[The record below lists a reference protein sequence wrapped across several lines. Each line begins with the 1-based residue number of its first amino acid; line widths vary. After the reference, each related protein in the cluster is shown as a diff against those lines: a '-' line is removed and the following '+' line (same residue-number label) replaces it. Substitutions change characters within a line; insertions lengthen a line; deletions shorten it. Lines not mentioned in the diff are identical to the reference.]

1 MFILGNVVIPQT
13 ILQSTNNSAVLYHT
27 GQGLVYATPTNLPEG
42 VVLNL
47 GQEQG
52 KL

>member
-1 MFILGNVVIPQT
+1 MVLPQT
-13 ILQSTNNSAVLYHT
+13 ILQANNSAVLYHT
-27 GQGLVYATPTNLPEG
+27 GQGLVYATQANLPEG

-52 KL
+52 KNT